1 MHLNNR
7 SSFEL
12 QVFINSFEAGS
23 CSKTLEH
30 VNSRR
35 LLYLLEAKQSL
46 ISLFEVID
54 INTEI
59 KNAMSLEK
67 LSA

>member
-1 MHLNNR
+1 MHPYR
-7 SSFEL
+7 SIIEL
-12 QVFINSFEAGS
+12 QVFINSFEAGL

-46 ISLFEVID
+46 VSNLEVID
-54 INTEI
+54 VNSEI
-59 KNAMSLEK
+59 RNAV
-67 LSA
+67 